1 MSLTPVEIRH
11 VTLPR
16 RPLGYER
23 SGVDRLLADIAT
35 SFEDV
40 WRDRA
45 DLRDEMERLESELAR
60 QREIEEALRN
70 TLLSAERMADELRAR
85 AHREADLIVE
95 EARAKAREIAATA
108 ESEQERT
115 REEIRRLRSARD
127 RRAGRVP
134 GVSRLGAR
142 PPRGRARGCAGRVQ
156 PGPPP
161 GRLTTLEGLGTL
173 DILEAWTPSAS
184 GRPCSTNASA

>member
-16 RPLGYER
+16 RLVGYER
-23 SGVDRLLADIAT
+23 SGVDRLLSDIAT

-45 DLRDEMERLESELAR
+45 DLRDEIERLESELHR

-95 EARAKAREIAATA
+95 EARAKAREIASTA
-108 ESEQERT
+108 EDEQERT
-115 REEIRRLRSARD
+115 REEIRRLRALETDVRAQFRGFLASALDRLEGEPVAARGEAGRD
-127 RRAGRVP
+127 RHQA
-134 GVSRLGAR
+134 A
-142 PPRGRARGCAGRVQ
+142 
-156 PGPPP
+156 
-161 GRLTTLEGLGTL
+161 
-173 DILEAWTPSAS
+173 
-184 GRPCSTNASA
+184 